1 MGDILHTL
9 PAVASLRAS
18 FPEAPI
24 TWLVESKWLPLL
36 EGNPDVSE
44 VAALDRTSLGG
55 LLASLRRLRRS
66 RYTLAIDFQG
76 LMKSA
81 ACARLSGARHICGFA
96 KAQLREPAAAILYS
110 EQVAAR
116 AAHVVEMNLDLTR
129 GAGARNIVR
138 RFAVPRGQPEGEMPE
153 GDYVLAN
160 PMAGWKAKEWPLE
173 RFSMLAMRLREGF
186 GMPLVLN
193 GPQGSEAVLRT
204 VSGAS
209 VHLSGLAG
217 LIDAT
222 RRARAVVGLDSGP
235 LHLAAALGKP
245 GVAIFGP
252 TDPARNGPYGDSFR
266 VIRGPAAVSSYKRR
280 DEYDTAM
287 LAVSVD
293 QVFEA
298 LRERLSAAASS
309 PGTGG

>member
-18 FPEAPI
+18 FPDTPV
-24 TWLVESKWLPLL
+24 TWLVESKWLALL
-36 EGNPDVSE
+36 EGNPDVS
-44 VAALDRTSLGG
+44 AIATLDRSG
-55 LLASLRRLRRS
+55 LRGLVASLQRLRDRP
-66 RYTLAIDFQG
+66 YAVAIDFQG

-81 ACARLSGARHICGFA
+81 ACAKLSGAPRIYGFA

-116 AAHVVEMNLDLTR
+116 PAHVVEMNLDLVR
-129 GAGARNIVR
+129 KAGAREIIR
-138 RFAVPRGQPEGEMPE
+138 RFAVPPGRPEGETPA

-160 PMAGWKAKEWPLE
+160 PLAGWKAKEWPLE
-173 RFSMLAMRLREGF
+173 RFSALAARIRQEF
-186 GMPLVLN
+186 GIPLVLN
-193 GPQGSEAVLRT
+193 GPPPSEPVLRT
-204 VSGAS
+204 VPGAC

-222 RRARAVVGLDSGP
+222 RRATAVVGLDSGP
-235 LHLAAALGKP
+235 MHLAAALGKP

-252 TDPARNGPYGDSFR
+252 TDPARNGPYGDSLK
-266 VIRGPAAVSSYKRR
+266 VIRGPGAVSSYKRR
-280 DEYDTAM
+280 DEYDVAM

-298 LRERLSAAASS
+298 LREKLSAPATSL
-309 PGTGG
+309 GTCG